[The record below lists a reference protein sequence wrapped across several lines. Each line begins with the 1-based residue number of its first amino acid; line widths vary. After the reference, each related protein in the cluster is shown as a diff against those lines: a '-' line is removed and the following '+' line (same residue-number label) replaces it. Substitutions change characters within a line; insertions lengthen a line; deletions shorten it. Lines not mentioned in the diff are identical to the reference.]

1 MNIPYLKKYQPK
13 FYKDFII
20 DNEYIE
26 LLNTMKN
33 IDNLTILLVGDPG
46 VVVKH
51 LLFMQVYANI
61 IT

>member
-46 VVVKH
+46 
-51 LLFMQVYANI
+51 LW
-61 IT
+61 